1 MWVGLCW
8 TICQWCEELT
18 VGNSICLPVLQVARH
33 PDFHLAPNELDQAK
47 DAQLL
52 DAMQAEDIADAA
64 QDTQFEPSTAHS
76 ESSDYEFTFANKKE
90 EMAALVSFL
99 TSTSSNA
106 LPPVDPSMPLDPR
119 E

>member
-1 MWVGLCW
+1 M
-8 TICQWCEELT
+8 
-18 VGNSICLPVLQVARH
+18 
-33 PDFHLAPNELDQAK
+33 DQAK

-64 QDTQFEPSTAHS
+64 QDTQFVPTTAHD
-76 ESSDYEFTFANKKE
+76 EAGYEFKFASKKE

-106 LPPVDPSMPLDPR
+106 LPPVDPSKSLDPR
-119 E
+119 ESASSLQHPVAIAAS